1 MTADRF
7 EMDLHFLHYHGRD
20 PEGEW
25 TIKVSDGDMNIEFDV
40 YDEYIQEVVKDNFDA
55 FSDTIRNELLCRID
69 AAWDKDLITDEERDT
84 FARILGKVVG

>member
-25 TIKVSDGDMNIEFDV
+25 TVSFADGDVKVEFDV
-40 YDEYIQEVVKDNFDA
+40 YDEYVQQVIKDNFDY
-55 FSDTIRNELLCRID
+55 FTDTLKNELLCRID
-69 AAWDKDLITDEERDT
+69 TAWDKDLITDEERDT
-84 FARILGKVVG
+84 FARILEKVVG